1 MRAHLQSEC
10 HTDQVHHHLFI
21 GQLHADEG
29 QEWVE
34 LLKVRLHAALFLTAQ
49 VDVSIQVLGMLKS
62 EIPVNT
68 LKTLW
73 TSMHSLMQT
82 QEKHWLQIRM
92 IKAGSWAMIRGLL
105 YLFHEEVVLTWALVH
120 FEFKH
125 RDIRDDTAWGKK
137 WHMKPQQS
145 SVYCIKRNSDFLID
159 IKRPENILERIYLIC
174 DTSNSK
180 TEYSIHVEQGLI
192 LSSRFW
198 WD

>member
-34 LLKVRLHAALFLTAQ
+34 LLKVRLHAALVLTAQ

-62 EIPVNT
+62 ERYQST
-68 LKTLW
+68 HLKPFGQACILSCRPNRSTNW
-73 TSMHSLMQT
+73 
-82 QEKHWLQIRM
+82 
-92 IKAGSWAMIRGLL
+92 GSWAMIRVLL

-159 IKRPENILERIYLIC
+159 IKWPEYTVYWNEFTLFVTHLIQKLNI
-174 DTSNSK
+174 
-180 TEYSIHVEQGLI
+180 Q
-192 LSSRFW
+192 FM
-198 WD
+198 